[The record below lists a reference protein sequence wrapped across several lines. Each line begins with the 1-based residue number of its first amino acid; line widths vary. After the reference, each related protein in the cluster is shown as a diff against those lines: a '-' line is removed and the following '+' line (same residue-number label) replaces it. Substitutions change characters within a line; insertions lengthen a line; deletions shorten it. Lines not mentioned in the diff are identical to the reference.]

1 MIAVNSR
8 RQAVV
13 ESGLSD
19 GKGNEGMRSRYFIAF
34 FAGAWQVK
42 LAALFVSPVP
52 L

>member
-8 RQAVV
+8 RQALV
-13 ESGLSD
+13 ESGRSD
-19 GKGNEGMRSRYFIAF
+19 GKEGMRSRYFIAF